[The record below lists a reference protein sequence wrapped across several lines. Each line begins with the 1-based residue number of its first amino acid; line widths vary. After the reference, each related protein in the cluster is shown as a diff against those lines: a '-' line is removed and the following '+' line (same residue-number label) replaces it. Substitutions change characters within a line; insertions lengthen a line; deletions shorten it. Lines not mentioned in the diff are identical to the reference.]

1 MLQAIRTWSRA
12 SDREA
17 ARQPQE
23 VDDTRA
29 EAAARRARGERERD
43 DAMREGW
50 RLGAHFNNPPTD
62 KGGEGA
68 RALTE
73 VPCDHK

>member
-1 MLQAIRTWSRA
+1 MLSTFFFSNFRGHDPLLQAIRRRTWSRA
-12 SDREA
+12 PDREA

-29 EAAARRARGERERD
+29 EAAGGGERERD

-50 RLGAHFNNPPTD
+50 RLGAHFNNPP
-62 KGGEGA
+62 
-68 RALTE
+68 
-73 VPCDHK
+73 